1 MRRSGP
7 LHKALAIGKLHY
19 FAGENDVLDRAPR
32 LHRHRPCRVAAARAR
47 PAHVL
52 AFDLAAADEL
62 RGEFRGAAIVAEP
75 RPEHQ
80 QAAAILD
87 DRLGALAVNLLE
99 LRIGLRSEE
108 HTSEIQ
114 TLMRPSYAGCC

>member
-1 MRRSGP
+1 MRISDWSSDVCSSDLFAPHPMRRSGP

-75 RPEHQ
+75 RPEQ
-80 QAAAILD
+80 
-87 DRLGALAVNLLE
+87 
-99 LRIGLRSEE
+99 IGRA
-108 HTSEIQ
+108 HV
-114 TLMRPSYAGCC
+114 